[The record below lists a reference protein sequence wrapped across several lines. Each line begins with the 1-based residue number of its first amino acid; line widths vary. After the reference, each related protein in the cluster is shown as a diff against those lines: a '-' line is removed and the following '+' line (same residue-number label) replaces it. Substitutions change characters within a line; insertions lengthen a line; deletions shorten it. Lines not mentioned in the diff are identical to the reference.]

1 LAGPVKGGQDCS
13 MTSTALIT
21 GATSGLGAEFARQLA
36 AAGHNLVLV
45 ARDAARLDQRANE
58 LAAAYPVQVEV
69 LAADLLTDEG
79 TVLVMARLQTDNNP
93 VTVLVNNAGFGLPGW
108 FTDNTLDAER
118 DHLRIL
124 VQAPMELA
132 HTAIQAFARRRGGRV
147 INVASTAGFA
157 LRGTYSAAKAWVI
170 NFSRWA
176 NQHYGPVGVQVTAVC
191 PGFVHTEFHTR
202 MSADTSGI
210 KDWMWLTPE
219 RVVREGLRD
228 AFAGK
233 AVSIPTKRYKALT
246 ILSRALP
253 SGLAVRL
260 AARGR

>member
-1 LAGPVKGGQDCS
+1 MNP
-13 MTSTALIT
+13 TALIT

-36 AAGHNLVLV
+36 ADGHNLVLV
-45 ARDAARLDQRANE
+45 ARDAARLDQRAHE
-58 LAAAYPVQVEV
+58 LSAAYPVRVEI
-69 LAADLLTDEG
+69 LTADLLTDEG
-79 TVLVMARLQTDNNP
+79 GAALARRLDDDTDP

-108 FTDNTLDAER
+108 FTENTLDAER

-132 HTAIQAFARRRGGRV
+132 HTAITAFTRRRGGRV
-147 INVASTAGFA
+147 INVASTAGFTP
-157 LRGTYSAAKAWVI
+157 RGTYSAAKAWMI

-176 NQHYGPVGVQVTAVC
+176 NVHYAASGVQVTAVC
-191 PGFVHTEFHTR
+191 PGFVRTEFHAR
-202 MSADTSGI
+202 MNADTSGI
-210 KDWMWLTPE
+210 KDWMWLTPD

-228 AFAGK
+228 AAAGK

-246 ILSRALP
+246 AISRALP
-253 SGLAVRL
+253 AGAARKL

>member
-1 LAGPVKGGQDCS
+1 

-45 ARDAARLDQRANE
+45 ARDTERLDRRAHE
-58 LAAAYPVQVEV
+58 LAAAYPVRVEV
-69 LAADLLTDEG
+69 LTADLLTDEG
-79 TVLVMARLQTDNNP
+79 IALVAARLDTDDEP

-108 FTDNTLDAER
+108 FTDNALDDER
-118 DHLRIL
+118 AHLRIL

-132 HTAIQAFARRRGGRV
+132 HTAITAFTRRRGGRV
-147 INVASTAGFA
+147 INVASTAGFT

-176 NQHYGPVGVQVTAVC
+176 NRHYAAAGVQVTAVC
-191 PGFVHTEFHTR
+191 PGFVRTEFHGR
-202 MSADTSGI
+202 MGADTSGI

-246 ILSRALP
+246 WVSMKVPEAV
-253 SGLAVRL
+253 AVRL

>member
-1 LAGPVKGGQDCS
+1 

-36 AAGHNLVLV
+36 ASGHNLVLV
-45 ARDAARLDQRANE
+45 ARDTGRLDQRAIE
-58 LAAAYPVQVEV
+58 LAAAYPVQVEA
-69 LAADLLTDEG
+69 LTADLLTDDG
-79 TVLVMARLQTDNNP
+79 AAAVAARLDEDDNP

-132 HTAIQAFARRRGGRV
+132 HTAIAAFARRRGGRV
-147 INVASTAGFA
+147 INVASTAGFT
-157 LRGTYSAAKAWVI
+157 LRGTYSASKAWII

-176 NQHYGPVGVQVTAVC
+176 NLHYAPVGVQVTAVC
-191 PGFVHTEFHTR
+191 PGFVRTEFHDR
-202 MSADTSGI
+202 MGADISGI

-219 RVVREGLRD
+219 RVVRDGLRD
-228 AFAGK
+228 AFDGK

-246 ILSRALP
+246 ALSRIMP
-253 SGLAVRL
+253 TGMAVRM